1 MWSFDVPNNEGVK
14 KLILPQIIKEFF
26 TKEGSWKFILRYNY
40 PEEIMTKYV
49 SKQPNSSGLIDWA
62 PAENQTWQTL
72 VERQT
77 EIVKTRACA
86 EFLEGLER
94 IQFSKTHVPQH
105 TEINRR
111 LKDFSGWE
119 VEVVPALIPA
129 KEFFTL
135 LANKKFPAASFIR
148 IPEELDYIQEPDIFH
163 EFYGHV
169 PLLTFKDYANFME
182 EFGKLALSADPKDRR
197 RLFRIFWFTVEFGL
211 LNTEEGIRA
220 YGGGMLSSIHETVYS
235 VEGPKALRVPF
246 DPLTALRTPYRI
258 DIPQPLYYVLN
269 KFDDLYKILDFDL
282 MGLLE
287 ESKALGD
294 FEPLFE
300 PAGEEL

>member
-1 MWSFDVPNNEGVK
+1 MK
-14 KLILPQIIKEFF
+14 
-26 TKEGSWKFILRYNY
+26 T
-40 PEEIMTKYV
+40 TYV
-49 SKQPNSSGLIDWA
+49 SKQPNAEGLIDWSA
-62 PAENQTWQTL
+62 DENKTWNTL
-72 VERQT
+72 ITRQSD
-77 EIVKTRACA
+77 IVKTRACQ

-94 IQFSKTHVPQH
+94 IGFSQDRVPQH

-148 IPEELDYIQEPDIFH
+148 LPQELDYIQEPDIFH

-169 PLLTFKDYANFME
+169 PLLTFSDYANFME
-182 EFGKLALSADPKDRR
+182 EFGKLALSISPKDRR
-197 RLFRIFWFTVEFGL
+197 RIFRLFWFTIEFGL
-211 LNTEEGIRA
+211 LKSPQGIKA

-235 VEGPKALRVPF
+235 VESPLPKRVDF

-258 DIPQPLYYVLN
+258 DIPQPLYYVLD
-269 KFDDLYKILDFDL
+269 KFSDLFKILDQDIL
-282 MGLLE
+282 RLLE
-287 ESKALGD
+287 ESKELGD
-294 FEPLFE
+294 FAPLFE

>member
-1 MWSFDVPNNEGVK
+1 MK
-14 KLILPQIIKEFF
+14 
-26 TKEGSWKFILRYNY
+26 T
-40 PEEIMTKYV
+40 TYV
-49 SKQPNSSGLIDWA
+49 SKQPNANGLIEWTAD
-62 PAENQTWQTL
+62 ENKTWNTL
-72 VERQT
+72 ITRQT
-77 EIVKTRACA
+77 EIVKTRACP
-86 EFLEGLER
+86 EFLEGLDR
-94 IQFSKTHVPQH
+94 IGFAKNHVPQH
-105 TEINRR
+105 TEINNR

-169 PLLTFKDYANFME
+169 PLLTFSEYANFME
-182 EFGKLALSADPKDRR
+182 EFGKLALSISPKDRR
-197 RLFRIFWFTVEFGL
+197 RMFRLFWFTIEFGL
-211 LNTEEGIRA
+211 LRTDNGIKA

-235 VEGPKALRVPF
+235 VESPIAKREPF

-258 DIPQPLYYVLN
+258 DIPQPLYYVLDN
-269 KFDDLYKILDFDL
+269 FSDLFKILDKDL
-282 MGLLE
+282 IALLE
-287 ESKALGD
+287 ESKELGD

>member
-1 MWSFDVPNNEGVK
+1 MKGVGNFSWGIMVPGA
-14 KLILPQIIKEFF
+14 
-26 TKEGSWKFILRYNY
+26 T
-40 PEEIMTKYV
+40 MTKYI
-49 SKQPNSSGLIDWA
+49 SKIQNAEGHIDWTD
-62 PAENQTWQTL
+62 AENHTWETL
-72 VERQT
+72 INRQNK
-77 EIVKTRACA
+77 EVQTRACQ
-86 EFLEGLER
+86 EFLEGLDR
-94 IQFSKTHVPQH
+94 IQFSKKAVPQH
-105 TEINRR
+105 TVINQR
-111 LKDFSGWE
+111 LKDFTGWE

-182 EFGKLALSADPKDRR
+182 EFGKLALSVTPKDRR
-197 RLFRIFWFTVEFGL
+197 RLFRIFWFTIEFGL
-211 LNTEEGIRA
+211 LKTDQGIRA

-235 VEGPKALRVPF
+235 VESPLAQRLPF

-258 DIPQPLYYVLN
+258 DIPQPLYYYLN
-269 KFDDLYKILDFDL
+269 KFEDLYKILDQDL
-282 MGLLE
+282 IGLLE
-287 ESKALGD
+287 ESKELGD
-294 FEPLFE
+294 FKPLFE

>member
-1 MWSFDVPNNEGVK
+1 MNMK
-14 KLILPQIIKEFF
+14 
-26 TKEGSWKFILRYNY
+26 T
-40 PEEIMTKYV
+40 TYV
-49 SKQPNSSGLIDWA
+49 SKQPNERGLIDWTA
-62 PAENQTWQTL
+62 DENKTWNTL
-72 VERQT
+72 INRQT
-77 EIVKTRACA
+77 EIVKTRACD
-86 EFLEGLER
+86 EFLEGLNR
-94 IQFSKTHVPQH
+94 IGFSRDRVPQH
-105 TEINRR
+105 TEINKR

-148 IPEELDYIQEPDIFH
+148 TPEELDYIQEPDIFH

-169 PLLTFKDYANFME
+169 PLLTFPEYGNFME
-182 EFGKLALSADPKDRR
+182 QFGKLALSISSKDRR
-197 RLFRIFWFTVEFGL
+197 RMFRLFWFTVEFGL
-211 LNTEEGIRA
+211 LHSKDGIKA

-235 VEGPKALRVPF
+235 IESPVAKRLEF

-258 DIPQPLYYVLN
+258 DIPQPLYYVLA
-269 KFDDLYKILDFDL
+269 KFDDLYKILDKDL
-282 MGLLE
+282 IALLE
-287 ESKALGD
+287 ESKELGD

>member
-1 MWSFDVPNNEGVK
+1 MKMTYISKIPNA
-14 KLILPQIIKEFF
+14 Q
-26 TKEGSWKFILRYNY
+26 
-40 PEEIMTKYV
+40 
-49 SKQPNSSGLIDWA
+49 GLIDWTKD
-62 PAENQTWQTL
+62 ENKTWHTL
-72 VERQT
+72 ITRQADA
-77 EIVKTRACA
+77 VKTRACA

-94 IQFSKTHVPQH
+94 IGFSQTHVPQH

-135 LANKKFPAASFIR
+135 LANKRFPAASFIR
-148 IPEELDYIQEPDIFH
+148 VPEELDYIQEPDIFH

-169 PLLTFKDYANFME
+169 PLLTFMDYANYME
-182 EFGKLALSADPKDRR
+182 EFGKLALSISPKDRR
-197 RLFRIFWFTVEFGL
+197 RLFRLFWFTIEFGL
-211 LNTEEGIRA
+211 LKSADGIKA

-235 VEGPKALRVPF
+235 VESSIPQRVDFDAL
-246 DPLTALRTPYRI
+246 DALRTPYRI

-269 KFDDLYKILDFDL
+269 QFTDLYKILDQDL
-282 MGLLE
+282 IQLLE
-287 ESKALGD
+287 ESKELGD
-294 FEPLFE
+294 FPALFE

>member
-1 MWSFDVPNNEGVK
+1 MIQSMSMNK
-14 KLILPQIIKEFF
+14 
-26 TKEGSWKFILRYNY
+26 
-40 PEEIMTKYV
+40 TKYV
-49 SKQPNSSGLIDWA
+49 SKIPNQSGFINWNTDENSTWNTLI
-62 PAENQTWQTL
+62 T
-72 VERQT
+72 RQS
-77 EIVKTRACA
+77 EIVKTRACSQ
-86 EFLEGLER
+86 FLEGLER
-94 IQFSKTHVPQH
+94 IQFSQNKVPQH

-111 LKDFSGWE
+111 LKDFTGWE

-169 PLLTFKDYANFME
+169 PLLTFPDYANFME
-182 EFGKLALSADPKDRR
+182 EFGKLALSISPKDRR
-197 RLFRIFWFTVEFGL
+197 RMFRIFWFTIEFGL
-211 LNTEEGIRA
+211 LQTPQGIRA

-235 VEGPKALRVPF
+235 VESSIPKREKF

-269 KFDDLYKILDFDL
+269 SFDDLFKILDKDL
-282 MGLLE
+282 IGLLE
-287 ESKALGD
+287 ESKVLGD
-294 FEPLFE
+294 FQPLFE

>member
-1 MWSFDVPNNEGVK
+1 MNKTIYISKIPSDKGV
-14 KLILPQIIKEFF
+14 
-26 TKEGSWKFILRYNY
+26 
-40 PEEIMTKYV
+40 
-49 SKQPNSSGLIDWA
+49 IDWTA
-62 PAENQTWQTL
+62 DVNSTWSTL
-72 VERQT
+72 ITRQT
-77 EIVKTRACA
+77 EIVKTRSCK
-86 EFLEGLER
+86 EFLEGLDR
-94 IQFSKTHVPQH
+94 IGFSRDKVPQH

-111 LKDFSGWE
+111 LRNYTGWE

-148 IPEELDYIQEPDIFH
+148 TPQELDYIQEPDIFH

-169 PLLTFKDYANFME
+169 PLLTFPDYANFME
-182 EFGKLALSADPKDRR
+182 EFGKLALSISPKDRR
-197 RLFRIFWFTVEFGL
+197 RMFRIFWFTIEFGL
-211 LNTEEGIRA
+211 LNSPQGIKA

-235 VEGPKALRVPF
+235 VESKIARREKF

-258 DIPQPLYYVLN
+258 DIPQPLYYVLDN
-269 KFDDLYKILDFDL
+269 FDDLFRILDYDL
-282 MGLLE
+282 VGLLE
-287 ESKALGD
+287 ESKVLGD